1 MANTIRASVVQ
12 AATAAYSLSE
22 TLDKLERLT
31 RFAKERDGAQLAVF
45 PEAL

>member
-1 MANTIRASVVQ
+1 MNTIRASVVQ
-12 AATAAYSLSE
+12 TCTAAYSLSD

-31 RFAKERDGAQLAVF
+31 RLAAERDGSQLAVF